1 MATAAVKNDD
11 DLEAG
16 TNIADVAAE
25 PWAWNLL
32 SNDLWREI
40 MAKLEP
46 RSLAHVMGSCRQ
58 V

>member
-1 MATAAVKNDD
+1 MNDD